1 MYKITLAIFLVLFSF
16 FANAEVVNK
25 IIIQGNERVEEETIK
40 SYIDIIPGIK
50 FSNEDLDNSTKKL
63 YNSNLFQTVDVTAKG
78 DVLYIK
84 VSENPKIN
92 LVVFEGNSKI
102 KDKELE
108 SEIILKPRAIYTK
121 SKVQD
126 DVNRIIDLY
135 NKKGRFSAKVTPQI
149 ISLAQNRVNLVF
161 KIEEGPVA
169 KISKI
174 NFSGN
179 KAFSDSRLKTE
190 LSSKE
195 KKWYYFLSS
204 SDQFNP
210 ARLEYDRELITRFY
224 NSRGYADFKI
234 ISIVTNIAKDKKSFY
249 ITITVDEGL
258 KYKFGKIDIQ
268 SHLSTTKLDLNE
280 VKKEI
285 TTKTKNIYDVR
296 QVEKTVDLIIKKI
309 NDLGYAFVDVFPHTI
324 LDSENQVVNI
334 TYIIGES
341 RKVYISKINIKGN
354 VRTADNV
361 VRREFRLSE
370 GDPYNAT
377 KIRRSEQRINDLD
390 YFEPTSIETV
400 RTDESDKVDLNLEVQ
415 EKSTSTINFAA
426 GYSTA
431 DGVVGKIGFNETNLL
446 GKGQQLSASIAK
458 AQKSMDL
465 SLSFTEPYLYGRPVS
480 GGFDVYSG
488 TLENSKSQHRPFEKR
503 TYGLTLRSGY
513 NVTEYLSHFV
523 RYSIIKNNIS
533 NVSDDASDYIKNSEG
548 KKTTSLIGHTLAYD
562 RRDRANNPTEGYLLS
577 FSQDYAGIGGNTY
590 FLRHGAAARKYF
602 QIINEDLVLMMG
614 ADAGYIQGTKGKSV
628 DLADRYFLGGPESLR
643 GFDMYGVGPR
653 AKKNGDSL
661 GGNIYYTGISELKF
675 PLGVGREL
683 GLFGS
688 FFVDVG
694 TLYKVD
700 SQDQDGIW
708 DSKKLRSSYGFGI
721 GFVTPMGPI
730 KVHYA
735 IPIKK
740 EHFDKTKNFDITF
753 STNF

>member
-1 MYKITLAIFLVLFSF
+1 MYKFALALFLVVFSF
-16 FANAEVVNK
+16 FANAQTINK
-25 IIIQGNERVEEETIK
+25 IVVQGNERVEEETIK
-40 SYIDIIPGIK
+40 SYLDIIPGIK
-50 FSNEDLDNSTKKL
+50 FSSEDLDNSIKKL
-63 YNSNLFQTVDVTAKG
+63 YNSNLFQNVEVNAKG
-78 DVLYIK
+78 EILYIK
-84 VSENPKIN
+84 VIENPKIN
-92 LVVFEGNSKI
+92 LVAFEGNSKI

-108 SEIILKPRAIYTK
+108 SEIVLKPRAIYTK
-121 SKVQD
+121 AKVQD

-149 ISLAQNRVNLVF
+149 IPLAQNRVNLVF
-161 KIEEGPVA
+161 KVEEGPVA

-174 NFSGN
+174 IFSGN

-195 KKWYYFLSS
+195 TRWYYFLSS

-210 ARLEYDRELITRFY
+210 ARLEYDRELVTRFY

-249 ITITVDEGL
+249 ITVTVDEGL
-258 KYKFGKIDIQ
+258 KYKFGKIDIE

-280 VKKEI
+280 VRKEI
-285 TTKTKNIYDVR
+285 TTKSKEVYDIR
-296 QVEKTVDLIIKKI
+296 KVEKTADMIIKKI
-309 NDLGYAFVDVFPHTI
+309 NDLGYAFVDVFPNTV
-324 LDSENQVVNI
+324 LDSDNRVVNI
-334 TYIIGES
+334 NYIIGES
-341 RKVYISKINIKGN
+341 RKVYINKINIKGN
-354 VRTADNV
+354 VRTTDNV
-361 VRREFRLSE
+361 IRREFRLAE
-370 GDPYNAT
+370 GDPYNNT
-377 KIRRSEQRINDLD
+377 KIKRSEQRINDLD

-400 RTDESDKVDLNLEVQ
+400 RTDQADKVDLNVEVQ
-415 EKSTSTINFAA
+415 EKSTSNISFAA

-431 DGVVGKIGFNETNLL
+431 DGVVGKVGFNETNLF
-446 GKGQQLSASIAK
+446 GKGQQLSASIGK
-458 AQKSMDL
+458 AQKSTDL
-465 SLSFTEPYLYGRPVS
+465 GLSFTEPYLYGRPIS
-480 GGFDVYSG
+480 GGFDLFSG
-488 TLENSKSQHRPFEKR
+488 TLEKSNSQYRPFEKR

-513 NVTEYLSHFV
+513 NVTEHLSHFV

-533 NVSDDASDYIKNSEG
+533 NVSDNASDYIKNSKG
-548 KKTTSLIGHTLAYD
+548 QKTTSLVGHTLAYD
-562 RRDRANNPTEGYLLS
+562 KRDRSNNPTEGYLLS
-577 FSQDYAGIGGNTY
+577 LSQDYAGVGGNTH
-590 FLRHGAAARKYF
+590 FLRHGVAARKYF
-602 QIINEDLVLMMG
+602 PIINEDLVLMIG
-614 ADAGYIQGTKGKSV
+614 ADAGYMYGTDGKSV

-643 GFDMYGVGPR
+643 GFDMNGVGPR
-653 AKKNGDSL
+653 AKSNGDSL

-688 FFVDVG
+688 VFVDVG

-700 SQDQDGIW
+700 SNNQAGIW
-708 DSKKLRSSYGFGI
+708 DSKKLRSAYGFGM

-740 EHFDKTKNFDITF
+740 EHFDQTKNFDITF